1 MKIAIASEGEKND
14 SKISLNGGRAPYYL
28 IFEDNKLI
36 EAVKNPFIKGS
47 GGAGWSVAYM
57 LAEKK
62 VDLVIAGKLG
72 PNMITAL
79 KEKGIEYKEEIETTI
94 DVAISEQ
101 INSNIQ
107 NIN

>member
-1 MKIAIASEGEKND
+1 MKIAIASEGENSE
-14 SKISLNGGRAPYYL
+14 SKISLKGGRAPYYL
-28 IFEDNKLI
+28 IFEDNKLVETI
-36 EAVKNPFIKGS
+36 KNPFIKGS

-79 KEKGIEYKEEIETTI
+79 KEKGVEYKEETEK
-94 DVAISEQ
+94 VISE
-101 INSNIQ
+101 IID
-107 NIN
+107 